1 MGSADRSTIVTKE
14 DQGQPG
20 RQVAFL
26 AGWWNIAGE
35 SFGSK

>member
-1 MGSADRSTIVTKE
+1 MRSADRSTVVTKE
-14 DQGQPG
+14 VPGQPG

-35 SFGSK
+35 AFGSK